1 MSVNSNPP
9 DDLDREAIP
18 EPDEDASPSERIRAR
33 SFADLIDKVVAGRP
47 PAAMSADDR
56 ALAEVATAIRASTRT
71 VELAPARRA
80 AIVEDALRRAV
91 ADAGPGAVPTTAAAT
106 PIARRRWRQVAPW
119 AVAAASTTVAA
130 AAAIALWLGRPI
142 SPVPVAEA
150 PALPLSQRSR
160 PADALIGRIPAERSG
175 EAAARLD
182 AIYADRLAGFRERA
196 LAPRGRR

>member
-1 MSVNSNPP
+1 MSANSRPP

-18 EPDEDASPSERIRAR
+18 EPDEDASPSERVRAR
-33 SFADLIDKVVAGRP
+33 AFADLIDKVVAGRP

-56 ALAEVATAIRASTRT
+56 ALAEVATAIRASTRP

-91 ADAGPGAVPTTAAAT
+91 ADTSAADAPATTT
-106 PIARRRWRQVAPW
+106 PLTPRRWRQVAPW
-119 AVAAASTTVAA
+119 AVAATSTAMAA
-130 AAAIALWLGRPI
+130 AAAIALWLARPAE
-142 SPVPVAEA
+142 PLPVAAA
-150 PALPLSQRSR
+150 PELPLSQRSR

-175 EAAARLD
+175 DAAARLD
-182 AIYADRLAGFRERA
+182 AIYADRLAGFRERT